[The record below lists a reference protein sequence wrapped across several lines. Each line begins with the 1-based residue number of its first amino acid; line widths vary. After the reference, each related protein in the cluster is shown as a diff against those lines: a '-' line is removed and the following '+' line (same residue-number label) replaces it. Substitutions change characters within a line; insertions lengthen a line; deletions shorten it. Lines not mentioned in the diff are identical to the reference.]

1 MPLDVVVVESGPAGL
16 ILARVFQQ
24 CSMARH
30 GPPRRYENEPP
41 PRLFSHQPG
50 IFSEVAGR

>member
-1 MPLDVVVVESGPAGL
+1 
-16 ILARVFQQ
+16 LAANEGIFQQ

-41 PRLFSHQPG
+41 PRLFSHQ
-50 IFSEVAGR
+50 ADKLTR